1 VTEHTHGGDHTE
13 HADGAGPAGEGI
25 AAGAKPARAP
35 GAGAPGAAA
44 ADEEGT
50 EPDARFTFANE
61 RTFLAWSRTSLAL
74 VVGGLAITQLLPPF
88 PGVPWGRHALGTP
101 LILLGC
107 AISVTS
113 YLEWKAN
120 QRALRLG
127 RPLNRSRLPQ
137 LLAVAIA
144 VIALAAAVLALISGV
159 RAR

>member
-1 VTEHTHGGDHTE
+1 VSGPTAGANRE
-13 HADGAGPAGEGI
+13 DGAATSQAAIGTANRTAHGPVNHTDG
-25 AAGAKPARAP
+25 
-35 GAGAPGAAA
+35 
-44 ADEEGT
+44 GT

-88 PGVPWGRHALGTP
+88 PGVPWGRHVLGTP

-127 RPLNRSRLPQ
+127 RPLIRSRVPQ
-137 LLAVAIA
+137 ILAVAIA
-144 VIALAAAVLALISGV
+144 AIALAAAVLAVISGV
-159 RAR
+159 RAH